1 MLRRNINRRTFN
13 LTTLASLLAIAI
25 PGFAGVSADEASS
38 LKSTLTPFGA
48 EKAGNKGGTIP
59 AWDGGMNK
67 ASSGYKAGSPR
78 PDPFTGEK
86 PTLQI
91 SSRNMDQHKDK
102 LSDGTLAL
110 LQKYAQTYRLDV
122 YPTHRTAAAPQWV
135 YDNTFV
141 NATKAK
147 TTEGG
152 KNIENAYGGI
162 PFAIP
167 KTGAEVMW
175 NHLLRWRGESAEGAL
190 RIWVG
195 AADGT
200 RTMAV
205 EAKDDHQFP
214 YYNKDGSLEKFNG
227 IYWMF
232 RQVQTNPPFKAG
244 ESMLLHDPVDQVGQ
258 GRKAW
263 QYLAGQRRV
272 RRAPTIAF
280 DTPDFVA
287 SGQGYFDEVFMF
299 LGSLERYDWKLIG
312 KKEMY
317 VPYNNNRFLLA
328 KTDEVFAGHHLNPDK
343 LRWELHRTWVVE
355 ATLAPGK
362 RHVVPKRRF
371 YIDEDT
377 WAVVLADG
385 YDAEGKLWRTQLSVP
400 FVAPEIPA
408 VVTQTFATFN
418 LQAGTW
424 MVNNL
429 YNDLPTQF
437 KVVPRRPDA
446 YFSPDALAG
455 AGVR

>member
-1 MLRRNINRRTFN
+1 MLRRTFN
-13 LTTLASLLAIAI
+13 LTTIAALMTVAL
-25 PGFAGVSADEASS
+25 PAFAGVSADEAAA
-38 LKSTLTPFGA
+38 LKNSLTPFGA
-48 EKAGNKGGTIP
+48 EKAANKAGTIP
-59 AWDGGMNK
+59 AWDGGMTK
-67 ASSGYKAGSPR
+67 APAGYKAGAPR
-78 PDPFTGEK
+78 PDPFAGEK
-86 PTLQI
+86 PMLQI
-91 SSRNMDQHKDK
+91 SARNLDQHKDK
-102 LSDGTLAL
+102 LSDGTQAL
-110 LQKYAQTYRLDV
+110 LKKYPESFRLDV
-122 YPTHRTAAAPQWV
+122 YKTQRTAAAPQWV
-135 YDNTFV
+135 YDNTLV
-141 NATKAK
+141 NATKAV
-147 TTEGG
+147 TTENG
-152 KNIENAYGGI
+152 KNIQNAFGGI
-162 PFAIP
+162 PFPIP
-167 KTGAEVMW
+167 KTGAEAMW
-175 NHLLRWRGESAEGAL
+175 NHLLRWRGESAESAF

-195 AADGT
+195 AADGS

-214 YYNKDGSLEKFNG
+214 YYVKDGAADKFNG
-227 IYWMF
+227 MYWLF

-244 ESMLLHDPVDQVGQ
+244 ESLLIHDPVDQVGE

-272 RRAPTIAF
+272 RRAPTVAF

-299 LGSLERYDWKLIG
+299 LGSLERYDWKLVG
-312 KKEMY
+312 KKEIY
-317 VPYNNNRFLLA
+317 VPYNNNGFVLA
-328 KTDEVFAGHHLNPDK
+328 KTDEAIDKHHLNSDK

-355 ATLAPGK
+355 ATLASGK

-385 YDAEGKLWRTQLSVP
+385 YDAEGKLWRTQHAVP

-408 VVTQTFATFN
+408 VVTQTWATFN

-429 YNDLPTQF
+429 YNDLTTQY
-437 KVVPRRPDA
+437 KVVARRPDT